1 MKKLIAIMLTSL
13 MMTQS
18 IAASAPTPTTTVPTE
33 DKPVV
38 MVQSTH
44 PEFTIKLKS
53 NPTTGYNWY
62 LRGYDTTLIEPIKR
76 HYEVSPNKKL
86 LGAPGY
92 ETWTFRIKAHGFV
105 VPMQTFIRFVYARP
119 WEMNSQ
125 AKQVVFQVST

>member
-1 MKKLIAIMLTSL
+1 MKNMIAITLASL

-18 IAASAPTPTTTVPTE
+18 IAITAPTTMPVPTE

-38 MVQSTH
+38 MVQSTN

-53 NPTTGYNWY
+53 NPTTGYTWF
-62 LRGYDTTLIEPIKR
+62 LRGYDATILEPIKK
-76 HYEVSPNKKL
+76 HYEASPNKKL

-92 ETWTFRIKAHGFV
+92 ETWTFRVKAHGFV
-105 VPMQTFIRFVYARP
+105 VPMQTFIRFVYSRP